1 MKTCKLINLLKKMN
15 SKSTLK
21 NFLKFSLGIG
31 LFIPL
36 LKSQPSNAATPC
48 PANDSVTTMSGQ
60 ANPCFTTPEKLEV
73 TFFEIGFCSSDPLS
87 TGTFDDSTC
96 SKTWDNTSGYKTDIG
111 KKTFEDM
118 VGNVYKVPNAT
129 YSHAYAIMNNTW
141 TYKAKY
147 KLKDGDTYY
156 TLSNGAQT
164 TNASQYVDWTDDI
177 SDMVGE
183 ETTGL
188 CYDYS
193 MSTDNGTV
201 TAVLADSNRVS
212 ATNTT
217 FTVAVDISNFL
228 SVQVPEVADVN
239 VSSITKLPVTD
250 FTLNKP
256 LSLSKLTIVP
266 EAPPAPET
274 VSPAIN
280 VPVTP
285 VTIMLLKKPKTG
297 GVGDVS

>member
-1 MKTCKLINLLKKMN
+1 MKTYKIINLLKKMN

-36 LKSQPSNAATPC
+36 LKSQPANAATPC
-48 PANDSVTTMSGQ
+48 PTNDSVTTMSGQ

-164 TNASQYVDWTDDI
+164 TNESQYVDWTDDI
-177 SDMVGE
+177 SDMLGE

-193 MSTDNGTV
+193 MSTNNGTV

-212 ATNTT
+212 ATDTT
-217 FTVAVDISNFL
+217 SCDNATRVIGSVALNSSLTMDNSVKGYKLEWQITNLGVGLTYFSGDNLPNGWRGGPFT
-228 SVQVPEVADVN
+228 P
-239 VSSITKLPVTD
+239 K
-250 FTLNKP
+250 FTLIK
-256 LSLSKLTIVP
+256 
-266 EAPPAPET
+266 
-274 VSPAIN
+274 
-280 VPVTP
+280 
-285 VTIMLLKKPKTG
+285 
-297 GVGDVS
+297 

>member
-1 MKTCKLINLLKKMN
+1 MN

-21 NFLKFSLGIG
+21 NFLKFSLGIS

-36 LKSQPSNAATPC
+36 MKSQPANAATPC
-48 PANDSVTTMSGQ
+48 PASDSVTTMSGQ

-87 TGTFDDSTC
+87 TGTFDNSTC

-118 VGNVYKVPNAT
+118 VGKVYKVPNAT
-129 YSHAYAIMNNTW
+129 YSHAYAIMNNRW
-141 TYKAKY
+141 TYKANY
-147 KLKDGDTYY
+147 KLKDGNTYY

-177 SDMVGE
+177 SDMLGE

-193 MSTDNGTV
+193 MSTNNGAV

-212 ATNTT
+212 ATDTT
-217 FTVAVDISNFL
+217 SCDNATRVIGSVALKSSLKMDESVKGYKLEWQISDLGIGLTHFNNGVNHVPNSWRGGPFT
-228 SVQVPEVADVN
+228 P
-239 VSSITKLPVTD
+239 K
-250 FTLNKP
+250 FTLIK
-256 LSLSKLTIVP
+256 
-266 EAPPAPET
+266 
-274 VSPAIN
+274 
-280 VPVTP
+280 
-285 VTIMLLKKPKTG
+285 
-297 GVGDVS
+297 

>member
-1 MKTCKLINLLKKMN
+1 MKTIKQINLLRKMN

-36 LKSQPSNAATPC
+36 MKSQPANAATPC
-48 PANDSVTTMSGQ
+48 PASDSVTTMNGQ

-87 TGTFDDSTC
+87 SGTFDDSNC

-141 TYKAKY
+141 KYKAKY
-147 KLKDGDTYY
+147 KLRDGDTYY
-156 TLSNGAQT
+156 TYSFGSLT
-164 TNASQYVDWTDDI
+164 TNESQYSDWDDSI
-177 SDMVGE
+177 ENLVGE
-183 ETTGL
+183 ETTGH

-193 MSTDNGTV
+193 MSTDNGDV
-201 TAVLADSNRVS
+201 TAVLADSNGITAFDMSSCNASTRVIGS
-212 ATNTT
+212 VALNSPLTMDDAVKGYKLEWQVSNLGIGLSYWSGDNLPDGFKGGP
-217 FTVAVDISNFL
+217 FT
-228 SVQVPEVADVN
+228 P
-239 VSSITKLPVTD
+239 K
-250 FTLNKP
+250 FTLIK
-256 LSLSKLTIVP
+256 
-266 EAPPAPET
+266 
-274 VSPAIN
+274 
-280 VPVTP
+280 
-285 VTIMLLKKPKTG
+285 
-297 GVGDVS
+297 

>member
-1 MKTCKLINLLKKMN
+1 MKTFKLINLLKKMN

-48 PANDSVTTMSGQ
+48 PASDSVTTMSGQ

-129 YSHAYAIMNNTW
+129 YSHAYAIMNNSW

-164 TNASQYVDWTDDI
+164 TNESQYVDWTDDI
-177 SDMVGE
+177 SDMLGE
-183 ETTGL
+183 ETTGF

-201 TAVLADSNRVS
+201 TAVLADSNNVS

-217 FTVAVDISNFL
+217 TCNNATRVIGSVALNSSLIMDDSVKGYKLEWQVSNLGIGLSYFPGDNLPNGWRGGPFT
-228 SVQVPEVADVN
+228 P
-239 VSSITKLPVTD
+239 K
-250 FTLNKP
+250 FTLIK
-256 LSLSKLTIVP
+256 
-266 EAPPAPET
+266 
-274 VSPAIN
+274 
-280 VPVTP
+280 
-285 VTIMLLKKPKTG
+285 
-297 GVGDVS
+297 